1 MWNLHTV
8 VVFLLLLLPQQST
21 TTPVNTFLDPV
32 VMILNSREFRI
43 KKCRSTAE
51 VSGTTTASSNS
62 STKHDMG
69 RSKASLTQLCTGAE
83 HGTRAAGGDSRGTG
97 QGLWG
102 NQVALRC
109 GRAGTRGETTEGL
122 RGGSRGR
129 QAGWPGR
136 RAGWIVG
143 AASLW

>member
-1 MWNLHTV
+1 VWNLHTV

-62 STKHDMG
+62 STKQSTVHG
-69 RSKASLTQLCTGAE
+69 RRVVTPGAP
-83 HGTRAAGGDSRGTG
+83 GRDSRGTERHSSADG
-97 QGLWG
+97 RGLEG
-102 NQVALRC
+102 DDRGTP
-109 GRAGTRGETTEGL
+109 GRWPGEAGRMAGEAGRMDC
-122 RGGSRGR
+122 RGGVAMVTMLG
-129 QAGWPGR
+129 G
-136 RAGWIVG
+136 
-143 AASLW
+143 